1 MDLPYTYSVD
11 GSQEVTFHD
20 NTKEMMA
27 SGMKI
32 GLALMT
38 KNPILAAME
47 AKNLFDMATQ
57 KKADPAAQERTR
69 MEKTSLAHVV
79 QFSGCKDNQTSADAT
94 IGGQATGAM
103 SWALITSL
111 NRKRETTLTELLKD
125 LRQLLYG
132 KYQQIPQMS
141 TSHLWNVNQDRFTLI

>member
-11 GSQEVTFHD
+11 GSQEVTFQD
-20 NTKEMMA
+20 NTKAMVE
-27 SGMKI
+27 SGMKL

-38 KNPILAAME
+38 KNPFLAISE
-47 AKNLFDMATQ
+47 AKNLFSLATT
-57 KKADPAAQERTR
+57 KTDPAAQERTR

-79 QFSGCKDNQTSADAT
+79 QFSGCKDNQTSADAM

-111 NRKRETTLTELLKD
+111 NRRKDTTLTELLRD

-141 TSHLWNVNQDRFTLI
+141 TSHLWNVNQDRFTLV